1 MDVKTPWASIARI
14 EVDGAHSGTG
24 FLVTRKHVLT
34 ALHVVADATGRPFPG
49 ILLRFDTNAEYG
61 DNSKVFETRAHI
73 EEGLWS
79 AEYDFALLECDQAP
93 PSEPLG
99 LSDRCQQLDPCSSAG
114 FAIQKPSGFTVIGD
128 IASLN
133 DPMAGGVTAIGI
145 QFQFGSGVLMKGHSG
160 AAVFVNNR
168 VVGLLR
174 TAFLDDSKR
183 TMGGIVH
190 ATSIQQVVAFC
201 NRLKPGLLA
210 YHSPI
215 VWPAPLPTQ
224 GRILADRRAEFEI
237 FTRMITGQSKE
248 RVLLLKGES
257 GSGKTVLSNELME
270 YARGLRVE
278 VARADCKGC
287 PSMDSILA
295 TLLFDLPPGF
305 LPETEKAVG
314 ALRFFK
320 MIEDLIAL
328 DRPLLIALDT
338 WQDSSEEVRKWIEQR
353 LLPGVP
359 RMPGVVALIGGHE
372 VPKPAQTWG
381 DFAAPRQLEPITSA
395 EDWFEYTQRR
405 WPSVSIPKER
415 VETITLAVGPMGRPN
430 VIDGLLDGLQG
441 GLLALATPGGR

>member
-1 MDVKTPWASIARI
+1 MKTPWASIARI
-14 EVDGAHSGTG
+14 EADGVHSGTG

-34 ALHVVADATGRPFPG
+34 ALHVVADETGRAFPG

-61 DNSKVFETRAHI
+61 DNSKVFETKAHI

-79 AEYDFALLECDQAP
+79 TEHDFALLECDQAP
-93 PSEPLG
+93 PSEPLSLG
-99 LSDRCQQLDPCSSAG
+99 DRCQQRDPCSSAG

-133 DPMAGGVTAIGI
+133 DPMAGGGTAIGI
-145 QFQFGSGVLMKGHSG
+145 QFRFGSGVLMKGHSG

-183 TMGGIVH
+183 TMGGIIH

-201 NRLKPGLLA
+201 NRLRPGLLA
-210 YHSPI
+210 FHPPI
-215 VWPAPLPTQ
+215 LWPNPLPTQ
-224 GRILADRRAEFEI
+224 VRVLADRREEFEI
-237 FTRMITGQSKE
+237 FVRMITGQSKE
-248 RVLLLKGES
+248 RVLLLRGES
-257 GSGKTVLSNELME
+257 GSGKTVLANELME
-270 YARGLRVE
+270 YAKGLGLQ
-278 VARADCKGC
+278 VAKADCKGC
-287 PSMDSILA
+287 PSVDSILA
-295 TLLFDLPPGF
+295 TLLFDLPSGF
-305 LPETEKAVG
+305 LPETERAVG
-314 ALRFFK
+314 ALRFSK
-320 MIEDLIAL
+320 MIEDLTAL

-338 WQDSSEEVRKWIEQR
+338 WQDSSEEVRKWIEQW

-359 RMPGVVALIGGHE
+359 RMPGLVAMIGGHN

-381 DFAAPRQLEPITSA
+381 DFAALRQLEPITSA
-395 EDWFEYTQRR
+395 QDWFEYTQRK
-405 WPSVSIPKER
+405 WPPVGIPKER
-415 VETITLAVGPMGRPN
+415 VETITLAVGPRGRPN

>member
-1 MDVKTPWASIARI
+1 
-14 EVDGAHSGTG
+14 
-24 FLVTRKHVLT
+24 
-34 ALHVVADATGRPFPG
+34 
-49 ILLRFDTNAEYG
+49 
-61 DNSKVFETRAHI
+61 
-73 EEGLWS
+73 
-79 AEYDFALLECDQAP
+79 
-93 PSEPLG
+93 
-99 LSDRCQQLDPCSSAG
+99 
-114 FAIQKPSGFTVIGD
+114 
-128 IASLN
+128 
-133 DPMAGGVTAIGI
+133 
-145 QFQFGSGVLMKGHSG
+145 
-160 AAVFVNNR
+160 
-168 VVGLLR
+168 
-174 TAFLDDSKR
+174 
-183 TMGGIVH
+183 
-190 ATSIQQVVAFC
+190 
-201 NRLKPGLLA
+201 
-210 YHSPI
+210 
-215 VWPAPLPTQ
+215 
-224 GRILADRRAEFEI
+224 
-237 FTRMITGQSKE
+237 
-248 RVLLLKGES
+248 
-257 GSGKTVLSNELME
+257 ME

-381 DFAAPRQLEPITSA
+381 DFAAPRQLEPISSA